1 MDYSI
6 VRSPRKTIAIQ
17 ITREGAVLVRCP
29 LRARETAVRQFVES
43 KADWIQ
49 KQLSALEPLPTPFT
63 DRELA
68 ELTARAKAWFPQRV
82 AFWAEKLGLTYGRI
96 AIRHQ
101 RSCWGSCSTLR
112 NLNFNCL
119 LMLVPEETA
128 DYVIVHELC
137 HLVHLNHSKA
147 FWALVESAIP
157 DYAIHRRWLKAHSLE
172 LLGRL
177 PQKS

>member
-1 MDYSI
+1 MDYEI
-6 VRSPRKTIAIQ
+6 IRSRRQTVVIHVNNDRSVQ
-17 ITREGAVLVRCP
+17 VRCP
-29 LRARETAVRQFVES
+29 LDYTDEDVARIVWMKEPWILSRLASLPPLNPMTNEELDALTRQ
-43 KADWIQ
+43 
-49 KQLSALEPLPTPFT
+49 
-63 DRELA
+63 
-68 ELTARAKAWFPQRV
+68 AKAWFPQRV